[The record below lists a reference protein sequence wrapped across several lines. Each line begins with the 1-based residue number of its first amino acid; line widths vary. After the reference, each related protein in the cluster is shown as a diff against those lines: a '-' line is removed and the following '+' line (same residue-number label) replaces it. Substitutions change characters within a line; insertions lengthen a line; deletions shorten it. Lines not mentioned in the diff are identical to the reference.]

1 MSSSK
6 LFKVTILILVL
17 ACFTSVQAVSH
28 EVQVAQ
34 VDESLTRLDTLYPTR
49 GPIPVVYAYGEPYE
63 RGVQIG
69 TQLRAFDP
77 NIVPRMA
84 AGRWE
89 WVMTGI
95 EHEISRA
102 EMLELIP
109 DYLAAIRKTMGSDI
123 VDEYIEE
130 MRGVADGSQVSFN
143 DLFIVNLGGHYRKY
157 FIDERGH
164 NLNYYDGADGCSS
177 IAVWG
182 KATKDGKMIATHN
195 CDWARNFPNNAQ
207 AAVVMYPAKGN
218 PLVYSAPIGTWGSHH
233 IASDRL
239 FVAGLALGKP
249 KAKPRYLMPGGPNGM
264 LQRWIVQYADSA
276 ADAFSMLMSKG
287 GVGDRGYATPSG
299 NLVYV
304 DENEAMYLQTAPDK
318 IARVPNQDGYNLITN
333 HIVLDEMRPHFVS
346 RRPGSLGSGF
356 VDPEAGSINRRQS
369 EKFLIEKAYGNLD
382 VKGVIDIMSSHYDI
396 STGRDNIF
404 ADTACQHG
412 EYKGRMSGTNVST
425 VVKLAEDTV
434 WIALG
439 NPCVSTYTKITIGT
453 REEHVRAT
461 DEAMNRIASRPT
473 EQQP

>member
-1 MSSSK
+1 MRSSV
-6 LFKVTILILVL
+6 FTVL
-17 ACFTSVQAVSH
+17 MCLMCVAVSGH
-28 EVQVAQ
+28 AQ
-34 VDESLTRLDTLYPTR
+34 IAKVDESLPRLDSLYPAR
-49 GPIPVVYAYGEPYE
+49 GPIPVIYAYGEPYE

-84 AGRWE
+84 AARWD

-109 DYLAAIRKTMGSDI
+109 DYLDAIHETMGDAI
-123 VDEYIEE
+123 VDEYIAE
-130 MRGVADGSQVSFN
+130 MRGVADGAEVPFN

-164 NLNYYDGADGCSS
+164 NLSYYDGADGCSS

-182 KATKDGKMIATHN
+182 KATKDGEMIASHN
-195 CDWARNFPNNAQ
+195 CDWARNFPNNAH
-207 AAVVMYPAKGN
+207 AAVVMYPSKGN
-218 PLVYSAPIGTWGSHH
+218 PLIYAAPIGTWGSHH

-264 LQRWIVQYADSA
+264 LQRWIVQYANSSKE
-276 ADAFSMLMSKG
+276 AFSMLTEKG
-287 GVGDRGYATPSG
+287 GVGDRGYASPSG

-318 IARVPNQDGYNLITN
+318 IARIPNEDGYNLVTN
-333 HIVLDEMRPHFVS
+333 HIVLDEMRPHFVA
-346 RRPGSLGSGF
+346 RKPQAVGDGF

-369 EKFLIEKAYGNLD
+369 EKFLIKKNYGNLD

-396 STGRDNIF
+396 STGTDNIF

-412 EYKGRMSGTNVST
+412 EYKGRFSGTNLST
-425 VVKLAEDTV
+425 VVKLSERTV

-439 NPCVSTYTKITIGT
+439 NPCVSPYTKITLGT
-453 REEHVRAT
+453 REDVVRAA
-461 DEAMNRIASRPT
+461 DEAMSRIASEAT
-473 EQQP
+473 EQQ